1 MVHDNVNDQV
11 MHDVETVQESCS
23 DIPAD
28 AKAINEAKAAKA
40 EIAYIEDGAKSVHV
54 LSANSRRINR
64 EYKEKMVFQVL
75 RHYAKRLLLP
85 MPVRKVINTVITVP
99 RIWLAVRTLIR
110 RQLNVEV
117 LDGSMDC
124 LTPLLTEIKI

>member
-1 MVHDNVNDQV
+1 M
-11 MHDVETVQESCS
+11 
-23 DIPAD
+23 
-28 AKAINEAKAAKA
+28 
-40 EIAYIEDGAKSVHV
+40 GFKSGREEVHV

-85 MPVRKVINTVITVP
+85 MPVRKVINTVIAVP